1 MIEEGGNKVNHP
13 SVNLKDIPTRD
24 LLEELKKREG
34 VQTVEVDPYDEYA
47 VEVELDVDIRGNGP
61 AVICIVT
68 D

>member
-1 MIEEGGNKVNHP
+1 MTEEGGLKVNYP
-13 SVNLKDIPTRD
+13 SINLKDIPTRD
-24 LLEELKKREG
+24 LLEELKNREG

-47 VEVELDVDIRGNGP
+47 VEVEFDVDIRGNGP

>member
-1 MIEEGGNKVNHP
+1 MNHP